1 MSSDVQSGTTM
12 PPPDAESG
20 DAIDG
25 DGGALLIGLVNNM
38 PAAAKKATEEQFMDL
53 LATAADQRGVRIKFF
68 VAENDPERAEETL
81 RVLRQLQP
89 DGLIVTGDEPR
100 RQSMLDE
107 PLWPGFSRLVD
118 WAADNTIAAVWSCM
132 AAHAAVFRLDHIA
145 RERKP
150 QKLSGIYECEVA
162 SEHPLLEGLPPRWPV
177 PHSRHNAVPE
187 LALKGAGYQ
196 ILSHSARVGA
206 DSFVKAVGSSLFLFM
221 QGHLEYAPDSLFRE
235 YRRDVRRFLTGE
247 SATYP
252 EMPENYFDQKTARQL
267 GKLRIK
273 AERSRSPRLLAE
285 IYAVFAS
292 TKVPE
297 LQTPAAQ
304 LYANWLSYLGQEKA
318 CREGGK
324 PLEAQRGAA

>member
-1 MSSDVQSGTTM
+1 MSSDEQSGTTM
-12 PPPDAESG
+12 PPPDAASG
-20 DAIDG
+20 GPVDNDG
-25 DGGALLIGLVNNM
+25 DALLIGLVNNM
-38 PAAAKKATEEQFMDL
+38 PAAAKKATEEQFIDL
-53 LATAADQRGVRIKFF
+53 LATAADQRGMRIRFF

-107 PLWPGFSRLVD
+107 PLWPAFARLVD

-132 AAHAAVFRLDHIA
+132 AAHAAVFRLDQIA

-150 QKLSGIYECEVA
+150 QKLSGIYECEKA
-162 SEHPLLEGLPPRWPV
+162 SEHPLLEGLPSRWPV
-177 PHSRHNAVPE
+177 PHSRHNAVSP
-187 LALKGAGYQ
+187 LALSGAGYQ
-196 ILSHSARVGA
+196 ILSHSPRVGA
-206 DSFVKAVGSSLFLFM
+206 DSFVKPVGSSLFLFM

-235 YRRDVRRFLTGE
+235 YRRDIRRFLTGQ

-267 GKLRIK
+267 AKLRIK
-273 AERSRSPRLLAE
+273 AERSHSPRLLAE

-292 TKVPE
+292 TRVPD
-297 LQTPAAQ
+297 LATPAAR
-304 LYANWLSYLGQEKA
+304 LYANWLSYLAQEKA
-318 CREGGK
+318 RRAAAK
-324 PLEAQRGAA
+324 PLEARRGAA